1 MGVVYN
7 EEKRVPVLYYDDSF
21 PLDQLPSLYEQLK
34 KRFPDLVLL
43 PNKTKLQMMSV
54 RDLKAIKQSIEN
66 IIEFLED

>member
-7 EEKRVPVLYYDDSF
+7 EGKRIPVLYYDDSF
-21 PLDQLPSLYEQLK
+21 PLEQLPSLYEQLK

-43 PNKTKLQMMSV
+43 PNKTKLQMMSAQ
-54 RDLKAIKQSIEN
+54 DLKAIKQSIEN